1 MQQAE
6 AKRLRNLLSQSRL
19 AEYELRCAGDPVAAL
34 RLHCWNTE
42 ISEAF
47 YGPLQYLEV
56 SMRSVMTK
64 ELVSLFGQ
72 RDWWASPQ
80 ADLHYGARR
89 KITEA
94 TDQLRRSGLPA
105 DPQQITDE
113 LPFGFYVSLLGPGNN
128 YDQRLWRPALYRAFP
143 GYHGRRRDLHRR
155 FDYLRVF
162 AATRSAGS
170 GRPCSRAPSR
180 PVRRSSMDRRRH
192 AAQGTYALGHAEHLA
207 GVEAGASAGHASSY
221 PIGAHTSALAAA
233 CPRCSGRL

>member
-162 AATRSAGS
+162 RNKIAHHCPIHHRHLVADHDAILECLRYIDTGLADMVERHSRVSEVLAR
-170 GRPCSRAPSR
+170 RP
-180 PVRRSSMDRRRH
+180 
-192 AAQGTYALGHAEHLA
+192 
-207 GVEAGASAGHASSY
+207 
-221 PIGAHTSALAAA
+221 
-233 CPRCSGRL
+233 